1 MFNKKSKTIRT
12 DPILWEECKAEAV
25 EKMNGK
31 FSARAMQLAVNLY
44 KDRGGDYIGNK
55 DPRNSLKKWTD
66 EKWDYVGEPNNS
78 RYLPKKAREALTPGE
93 KAATSRAKNKGT
105 KLGHQ
110 WVAQPKSIVEKIRKY
125 YS

>member
-1 MFNKKSKTIRT
+1 MINKKSKTIRT
-12 DPILWEECKAEAV
+12 DPILWEQCKVEAV

-44 KDRGGDYIGNK
+44 KERGGEYIGNK

-78 RYLPKKAREALTPGE
+78 RYLPEKAREALTPGE
-93 KAATSRAKNKGT
+93 KAATSRAKNTGT